1 MQNSISK
8 KEYSE
13 ITYFKNGY
21 SQIKIRKEDSNFIN
35 LNVPC
40 LIIQKIRLIDTS

>member
-1 MQNSISK
+1 MNYKNAKISK

-21 SQIKIRKEDSNFIN
+21 SQIKIRQED
-35 LNVPC
+35 
-40 LIIQKIRLIDTS
+40 